1 MSLRNVRKS
10 ARRAS
15 PRHGANSGP
24 RLQRSSRSVRAVV
37 GFAAAAALAGVA
49 SPAAAQ
55 STVGGYALNQ
65 FEAAPA
71 GDPFFGVTSPL
82 VVGHLVPRAAALF
95 DYAQA
100 PLRLLGSGGPTEIVS
115 SQGFLRVD
123 ASFALWDRL
132 LVSADMPFALVQS
145 GKDPGGTIGF
155 NVPSSA
161 GIGDLRIGLRGRI
174 FGDRSDPFAVGLEGF
189 VFAPTAPA
197 GTYQGEGAVRGAARA
212 LFGGR
217 LNLGVPFVWNLEAG
231 AHIRGSDNPSS
242 FTWGAGIAALL
253 LDEKLQIGPEAYG
266 GVALGDKSPL
276 TTARVIVDTP
286 STANAEILL
295 GARFRVWDLQIG
307 AAGGP
312 GLTAAIGTP
321 QFRVVGMLAWVP
333 QPAASPKGIEGGN
346 GTIAKNGD
354 VKDADGDGFRDDV
367 DACPNE
373 KGELQGDPMRDGC
386 PLADKDKDGILDVD
400 DACPALAGT
409 RRPDVTKNGCPDDKD
424 GDGVYDPIDACVDQK
439 GSPSPDLKLN
449 GCPIDSDG
457 DGIFDDVDACPSV
470 KGVADKNA
478 KFNGCTDDIDGDEI
492 KNAEDACPLEKGIH
506 TKDPKDNGCMKWV
519 RVTDK
524 EILILMQVEFK
535 VYGKSRPETIDPIS
549 EDMLHEVR
557 DAINQ
562 HPEIKK
568 IEVQG
573 HTDDSGDTEF
583 NTTLST
589 QRAEAV
595 RQWLINAGI
604 KADKLV
610 AKGYGSTV
618 PIADNRVR
626 EGRQKNRR
634 VAFIVT
640 ERGK

>member
-1 MSLRNVRKS
+1 MKSRPSLSMTHPNVAGARPPT
-10 ARRAS
+10 ARRS
-15 PRHGANSGP
+15 LG
-24 RLQRSSRSVRAVV
+24 RAAIT
-37 GFAAAAALAGVA
+37 FAIVAGLAGVA

-55 STVGGYALNQ
+55 SSVGGYALNQ

-100 PLRLLGSGGPTEIVS
+100 PLRLLAADGTATEIVS

-132 LVSADMPFALVQS
+132 LVSADMPFALLQS
-145 GKDPGGTIGF
+145 GNDPGGAVGF
-155 NVPSSA
+155 NVPTSA
-161 GIGDLRIGLRGRI
+161 GIGDLRIGLRGRL
-174 FGDRSDPFAVGLEGF
+174 FGDRTGPFAVGLEGF

-197 GTYQGEGAVRGAARA
+197 GTYLGEGAVRGAARA

-217 LNLGVPFVWNLEAG
+217 LDLGVPFVWNLEAG
-231 AHIRGSDNPSS
+231 AHLRGSDNPSS
-242 FTWGAGIAALL
+242 FTWGAGVAALL

-266 GVALGDKSPL
+266 SVALSDKSPL
-276 TTARVIVDTP
+276 TTSRVIVDTP
-286 STANAEILL
+286 SSANAEVLL

-321 QFRVVGMLAWVP
+321 QFRVIGMLAWVP
-333 QPAASPKGIEGGN
+333 QPAGAGKATEGGK
-346 GTIAKNGD
+346 GVASNGD
-354 VKDADGDGFRDDV
+354 IKDADGDGFRDDV

-373 KGELQGDPMRDGC
+373 KGELQGDPTRDGC

-424 GDGVYDPIDACVDQK
+424 GDGVYDPVDACAEQR
-439 GSPSPDLKLN
+439 GSPSQDPKLN

-457 DGIFDDVDACPSV
+457 DGVFDDVDACPSV
-470 KGVADKNA
+470 KGAPDKNA

-573 HTDDSGDTEF
+573 HTDDSGDTDF
-583 NTTLST
+583 NMTLSQ
-589 QRAEAV
+589 QRADAV

-618 PIADNRVR
+618 PIADNRIR

>member
-1 MSLRNVRKS
+1 MMTKRTVLSL
-10 ARRAS
+10 
-15 PRHGANSGP
+15 
-24 RLQRSSRSVRAVV
+24 
-37 GFAAAAALAGVA
+37 ALAAIAVGAA
-49 SPAAAQ
+49 SPASAQ
-55 STVGGYALNQ
+55 TSVGGYALNQ

-100 PLRLLGSGGPTEIVS
+100 PLRLLSSTNGATEIVS

-123 ASFALWDRL
+123 ASFALWERIL
-132 LVSADMPFALVQS
+132 ISADMPFALIQS
-145 GKDPGGTIGF
+145 GHDPGGTIGF
-155 NVPSSA
+155 NVPTSA
-161 GIGDLRIGLRGRI
+161 GVGDLRLGLRARL
-174 FGDRSDPFAVGLEGF
+174 FGEVRGPFALGLEGF
-189 VFAPTAPA
+189 VFVPTAPA
-197 GTYQGEGAVRGAARA
+197 GTYQGEGSVRGAARA
-212 LFGGR
+212 LLGGR
-217 LNLGVPFVWNLEAG
+217 LDLGVPFVWNVEGG

-242 FTWGAGIAALL
+242 VTWGAGFAALL
-253 LDEKLQIGPEAYG
+253 ADERIQIGPEAYG
-266 GVALGDKSPL
+266 AVALGDKNPL
-276 TTARVIVDTP
+276 STSRVIVETP
-286 STANAEILL
+286 TTANAEVLL
-295 GARFRVWDLQIG
+295 GARFRVSDLQIG

-312 GLTAAIGTP
+312 GLTAGIGTP
-321 QFRVVGMLAWVP
+321 QFRVVGMVAWVP
-333 QPAASPKGIEGGN
+333 QASEKPGHVTEGN
-346 GTIAKNGD
+346 GNGPVAKAD

-373 KGELQGDPMRDGC
+373 KGELQGDPLKDGC
-386 PLADKDKDGILDVD
+386 PLADKDKDGVLDVD
-400 DACPALAGT
+400 DACPNLAGA
-409 RRPDVTKNGCPDDKD
+409 RRPDITKNGCPDDKD
-424 GDGVYDPIDACVDQK
+424 GDGVYDPVDACVDQK
-439 GSPSPDLKLN
+439 GSPSQDPKLN
-449 GCPIDSDG
+449 GCPVDTDG
-457 DGIFDDVDACPSV
+457 DGIFDDVDACPDV

-492 KNAEDACPLEKGIH
+492 KNAEDACPFEKGIH

-549 EDMLHEVR
+549 DDLLREVR

-583 NTTLST
+583 NKDLSEK
-589 QRAEAV
+589 RAEAV
-595 RQWLINAGI
+595 RQWLIGAGI
-604 KADKLV
+604 KPDKLV
-610 AKGYGSTV
+610 AKGYGSSM
-618 PIADNRVR
+618 PIADNRIR

-634 VAFIVT
+634 VAFVVT